1 MATETIPGVQDWPR
15 RSAPIIT
22 ATGVTIAVIGT
33 FLPWLRSGSVYRDS
47 HQTVGVLRRL
57 LEPPPI
63 LDTILGAWPLLIPLA
78 AICVLLHLIRLRVTA
93 SVIALIFSV
102 LMGTATTVAFVQGF
116 DNTAL
121 IGISGIGPITTLAG
135 VALTLVGAL
144 GVLLGSRPQR
154 TQNAGGSS

>member
-1 MATETIPGVQDWPR
+1 MQDWLR
-15 RSAPIIT
+15 RNAPITT

-47 HQTVGVLRRL
+47 HQTIGVLRRL

-63 LDTILGAWPLLIPLA
+63 IDTILGAWPLLIPIA
-78 AICVLLHLIRLRVTA
+78 ASCVLLHLIRLRVTA
-93 SVIALIFSV
+93 SVFALIFS
-102 LMGTATTVAFVQGF
+102 LPMGTATMVAVVQGL

-135 VALTLVGAL
+135 VTLTLIGAL
-144 GVLLGSRPQR
+144 GVLFGSRPQR
-154 TQNAGGSS
+154 TRNAGGSS